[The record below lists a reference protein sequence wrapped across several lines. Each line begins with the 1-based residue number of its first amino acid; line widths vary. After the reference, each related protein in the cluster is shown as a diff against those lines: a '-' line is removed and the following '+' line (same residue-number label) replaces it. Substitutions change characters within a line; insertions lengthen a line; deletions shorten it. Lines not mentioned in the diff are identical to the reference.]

1 MENAIWGIYSRII
14 SGVEFYFGAVIMRAM
29 KLKKNLRK
37 NKSVVLVAG
46 VALVAF
52 ALMFWQF
59 GIRSTVVA
67 PRTFIINRGASV
79 GAVARSLHQHNMVIS
94 PTTFKM
100 AVRMN
105 GGRVQSGEYDIPRG
119 ISSWGLARMFANG
132 NIATTTVTIPEG
144 MTVKQIKQLLLNASN
159 LTGGV
164 ECGDDKSLPV
174 CNLRDGDLFP
184 DTYRVARGT
193 SRLAVLELMRK
204 KMIALETEMD
214 RYIRRLPKPL
224 KTWDEVIVLAS
235 IVQKETPRESEM
247 PMVASVYINRLNKG
261 MRLQADPTVVYAI
274 TNGLGDMQG
283 APLLRSH
290 LGVDSP
296 YNTYKKSGLPP
307 APIANVG
314 RSAVSAVLKPA
325 DTKYL
330 YFVADGQGGH
340 KFARDYETHQKNH
353 AAWRKIKNK
362 I

>member
-1 MENAIWGIYSRII
+1 
-14 SGVEFYFGAVIMRAM
+14 MRAM

-144 MTVKQIKQLLLNASN
+144 LTVKQIKQLLLNASN

-362 I
+362 ATSASR

>member
-1 MENAIWGIYSRII
+1 MRIKRI
-14 SGVEFYFGAVIMRAM
+14 F
-29 KLKKNLRK
+29 RK
-37 NKSVVLVAG
+37 HKSVISVVVFA
-46 VALVAF
+46 AVAF
-52 ALMFWQF
+52 CLMVWQF
-59 GIRSTVVA
+59 GVRSTVIA
-67 PRTFIINRGASV
+67 PRTFIISRGASV
-79 GAVARSLHQHNMVIS
+79 GAVAHSLHQHNLIVS
-94 PTTFKM
+94 PMTFKM

-119 ISSWGLARMFANG
+119 ISSWGLARMFATG
-132 NIATTTVTIPEG
+132 DVASTTITIPEG
-144 MTVKQIKQLLLNASN
+144 LTVKQIKQLLLNASD

-164 ECGDDKSLPV
+164 ECVSGQDLPV

-193 SRLAVLELMRK
+193 SRLAVLDLMRK
-204 KMIALETEMD
+204 KMDALEEEMD

-224 KTWDEVIVLAS
+224 KSWRDVVVLAS
-235 IVQKETPRESEM
+235 IIQKETPRESEM

-283 APLLRSH
+283 APLLKAH
-290 LGVDSP
+290 LSVDSP
-296 YNTYKKSGLPP
+296 YNTYKNKGLPP

-314 RSAVSAVLKPA
+314 RSAVSAALKPA

-340 KFARDYETHQKNH
+340 KFARDYEEHKKNH

>member
-1 MENAIWGIYSRII
+1 
-14 SGVEFYFGAVIMRAM
+14 MRAM
-29 KLKKNLRK
+29 KMKRFFRK
-37 NKSVVLVAG
+37 NKPLVVVVGIVA
-46 VALVAF
+46 VAF
-52 ALMFWQF
+52 GLMVWQF
-59 GIRSTVVA
+59 GVRSTVNTS
-67 PRTFIINRGASV
+67 RTFIINRGASV
-79 GAVARSLHQHNMVIS
+79 GAVAHSLHQHNLVIS
-94 PTTFKM
+94 PMTFKM

-132 NIATTTVTIPEG
+132 DVASTTVTVPEG
-144 MTVKQIKQLLLNASN
+144 LTVKQIKQLLLNASG

-164 ECGDDKSLPV
+164 ECGADKSLPV
-174 CNLRDGDLFP
+174 CNLKDGDLFP

-204 KMIALETEMD
+204 KMVSLQEEMD
-214 RYIRRLPKPL
+214 RFIRRLPKPL
-224 KTWDEVIVLAS
+224 KTWDDVVVLAS
-235 IVQKETPRESEM
+235 IIQKETPRESEM

-283 APLLRSH
+283 APLLKAH

-314 RSAVSAVLKPA
+314 RSAISAALKPA

-340 KFARDYETHQKNH
+340 KFARDYETHKKNH
-353 AAWRKIKNK
+353 AAWRQIKKQKKSN
-362 I
+362 